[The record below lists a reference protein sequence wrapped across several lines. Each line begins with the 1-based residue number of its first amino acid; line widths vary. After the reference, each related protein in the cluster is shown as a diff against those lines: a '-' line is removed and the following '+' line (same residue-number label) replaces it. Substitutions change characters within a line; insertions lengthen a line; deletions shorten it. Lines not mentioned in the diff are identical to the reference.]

1 MILGPRG
8 EDQMLAMCIYVHR
21 RRNFQHLASERR
33 LCFYVQI
40 SSVFHFNKLC
50 KFVLTFCVYFCLF
63 LGIEL
68 FYVCLLLLF
77 FFCLVKKEIKL
88 LIRFTIIYS
97 RGIGPYAR
105 ISNVCRRC
113 WSSNRSA
120 ARDYNILLGIL
131 HQSFM

>member
-1 MILGPRG
+1 MCFLLSLNNKIMKFMQKVETQFQQSRNKKNIYINVKKMILGPRG

-33 LCFYVQI
+33 LCLYVQI

-68 FYVCLLLLF
+68 FYVCCCCFFLF
-77 FFCLVKKEIKL
+77 
-88 LIRFTIIYS
+88 S
-97 RGIGPYAR
+97 
-105 ISNVCRRC
+105 
-113 WSSNRSA
+113 
-120 ARDYNILLGIL
+120 
-131 HQSFM
+131 